1 MSLRSALSQLAPAR
15 RAFTTSALRRSGAPA
30 TPAPAA
36 TDAFADLA
44 RITATPTPAAAKPVA
59 AGQSSRRGYTPN
71 FLPPKVEPV
80 MDLFTKLLMRDGK
93 RASADARVAAIL
105 VQIQQA
111 ANQPPVPLLRR
122 AIELSAPS
130 VRILNMKTSAMK
142 IVQVPKALNE
152 RQRWHAGIRN
162 LFKAAERGK
171 RTGVRFNDR
180 LAREVFAVLEG
191 TSDVYKRVEE
201 VHRQGMLGR
210 WVWVWG
216 ALLTVQFQPQE
227 VMAWVVDGEMH
238 CMVVWWG

>member
-15 RAFTTSALRRSGAPA
+15 RAFTTSALRRAAAP
-30 TPAPAA
+30 TPAAPAA

-44 RITATPTPAAAKPVA
+44 RITATPNPDAAA
-59 AGQSSRRGYTPN
+59 SSSSASSSSAFAQPKETKYELNRRGYTPN

-80 MDLFTKLLMRDGK
+80 VDLFTKLLMRDGK
-93 RASADARVAAIL
+93 RANADARVSAIL
-105 VQIQQA
+105 AQIQQT

-130 VRILNMKTSAMK
+130 VRILNKKVTAMK
-142 IVQVPKALNE
+142 VVQVPKPLNE
-152 RQRWHAGIRN
+152 RQRWHAGIKN

-210 WVWVWG
+210 SN
-216 ALLTVQFQPQE
+216 LRK
-227 VMAWVVDGEMH
+227 
-238 CMVVWWG
+238 